1 MKIKIS
7 KASLKDH
14 FRYYIWAYVGVVLI
28 TGMLLNLVVTAINS
42 QAPPDK
48 TLSLYVCGEAVK
60 ASSYY
65 QFRTDLEEAFS
76 DMELIN
82 TDNMTYKGAN
92 ASSAY
97 KQKFAALIASN
108 QGDILVLPY
117 DDFTDLV
124 GMDAFQ
130 PLDEL
135 LPEDIAELD
144 EGALKT
150 VTFKYN
156 TEDPKV
162 YGIPL
167 TGHSLFAEDD
177 WYPMEDKVLVIMN
190 SSQNLSNAVRMAEWV
205 LDRQV

>member
-1 MKIKIS
+1 M
-7 KASLKDH
+7 
-14 FRYYIWAYVGVVLI
+14 I

-108 QGDILVLPY
+108 RAIFWCCPMRILRILWGWMH
-117 DDFTDLV
+117 F
-124 GMDAFQ
+124 
-130 PLDEL
+130 
-135 LPEDIAELD
+135 
-144 EGALKT
+144 
-150 VTFKYN
+150 N
-156 TEDPKV
+156 
-162 YGIPL
+162 
-167 TGHSLFAEDD
+167 
-177 WYPMEDKVLVIMN
+177 
-190 SSQNLSNAVRMAEWV
+190 R
-205 LDRQV
+205 